1 MFPTTVMRSR
11 AAKHAVGPS
20 TGFTAGKLWVQLLLL
35 SVVTQKKS
43 VQVQFITQIARGRAQ
58 KGLINQATV

>member
-20 TGFTAGKLWVQLLLL
+20 TGFTAGKLWVQWLLLNT
-35 SVVTQKKS
+35 VTQKQS
-43 VQVQFITQIARGRAQ
+43 VQVSFITQITRDRAQ
-58 KGLINQATV
+58 KASN